1 MKKIYSLGLLV
12 LVLMLVVAVTA
23 ACGTKETTETTAAEV
38 TETTVAE
45 VTETTTGGVGTEIG
59 VYFEDQGNNVV
70 KITDVPAPGLA
81 FPMSTG
87 GDYPAVMEAFDAA
100 GASLGLLETTTG
112 LLDYS
117 SVADKVAKIVVTT
130 SGGVPFEYVVPAAG
144 GGVGTEIG
152 VYFEDQGNNVVKITD
167 VPAPGLA
174 FPMSTGG
181 DYPAVMEAFDAA
193 GASLGLLETT
203 TGLLDYSSVADK
215 VAKIVVTTSGGVP
228 FEYVVPA
235 K

>member
-1 MKKIYSLGLLV
+1 MKKIHSLGLLV

-45 VTETTTGGVGTEIG
+45 VTETTVAEVTETTVAEVTETTAGAVGTEIG

-87 GDYPAVMEAFDAA
+87 GDYPAIMEAFDAA
-100 GASLGLLETTTG
+100 GASLGLLET
-112 LLDYS
+112 D
-117 SVADKVAKIVVTT
+117 
-130 SGGVPFEYVVPAAG
+130 
-144 GGVGTEIG
+144 
-152 VYFEDQGNNVVKITD
+152 
-167 VPAPGLA
+167 
-174 FPMSTGG
+174 
-181 DYPAVMEAFDAA
+181 
-193 GASLGLLETT
+193 